1 MLGSESLHAQP
12 CWPALAGSRPVP
24 ARGSQQAGDGA
35 GDMGWVMRAGGRRG
49 DERGQGE
56 RTEFLERG
64 LARDVQMP

>member
-12 CWPALAGSRPVP
+12 CWPAGPVLP
-24 ARGSQQAGDGA
+24 QPGGSQQTGHGA

-56 RTEFLERG
+56 RAEFLERG